1 MKIFDHLSLRET
13 EKQCAVTQKVLTDWD
28 MSKFTAKKEGTKISE
43 VWKMALDQE
52 IANSKEYFKIAE
64 AAEEEKDY
72 VTREFLNWFLKEQ
85 LMEENAVEDIYKKAV
100 MLERTGGLY
109 AAMDADFTKMAH

>member
-1 MKIFDHLSLRET
+1 
-13 EKQCAVTQKVLTDWD
+13 

-64 AAEEEKDY
+64 AAEEETAEDS
-72 VTREFLNWFLKEQ
+72 E
-85 LMEENAVEDIYKKAV
+85 MEDKGQPIRVLRTNNATTEI
-100 MLERTGGLY
+100 EPC
-109 AAMDADFTKMAH
+109 ADE